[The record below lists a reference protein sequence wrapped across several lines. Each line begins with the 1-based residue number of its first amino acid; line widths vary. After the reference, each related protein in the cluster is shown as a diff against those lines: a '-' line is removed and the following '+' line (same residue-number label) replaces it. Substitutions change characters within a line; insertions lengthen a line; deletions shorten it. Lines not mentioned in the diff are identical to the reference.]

1 MTTCSS
7 KSAFFLIRKELR
19 SISGKF
25 WTLSF
30 ELRQLERQMNI
41 LDARGQGQGLS
52 QADVKVY
59 RNAQARQWWLEDRL
73 QALAHPLQ
81 AYGQQLVALLAEIGQ
96 DLTPE
101 ERIALLGGRHQ
112 AFRGPSWEGC
122 PLEATSRRERRGGRL
137 HWPDRHGADG
147 TSRAASLK
155 WGEEPWLCQEEK
167 DRPRREPNACA
178 SAPRL
183 AHMHLRG
190 FDPLMGGD
198 SRPAACSA
206 AYRVG
211 NHDRWIP
218 HEIVHQSPPHH
229 PRVCRCRIPACSAR
243 AVLDQRASLPRPQD
257 HGRHRDG

>member
-19 SISGKF
+19 CISRKF

-59 RNAQARQWWLEDRL
+59 RSAQARQWWLEDRL

-101 ERIALLGGRHQ
+101 ERLALLGGRHQ
-112 AFRGPSWEGC
+112 AFRSPSWEGC
-122 PLEATSRRERRGGRL
+122 TLEQL
-137 HWPDRHGADG
+137 
-147 TSRAASLK
+147 
-155 WGEEPWLCQEEK
+155 
-167 DRPRREPNACA
+167 
-178 SAPRL
+178 
-183 AHMHLRG
+183 
-190 FDPLMGGD
+190 
-198 SRPAACSA
+198 
-206 AYRVG
+206 
-211 NHDRWIP
+211 
-218 HEIVHQSPPHH
+218 
-229 PRVCRCRIPACSAR
+229 
-243 AVLDQRASLPRPQD
+243 VL
-257 HGRHRDG
+257 RHRVESTAEGAATGPIATALMAHHGQLRLSWVKNFGFARRKRTGRVASQTVVRPYLV

>member
-59 RNAQARQWWLEDRL
+59 RNAQARQWWLEERL
-73 QALAHPLQ
+73 QAIAHPLQ

-101 ERIALLGGRHQ
+101 ERLALLGGRHQ

-122 PLEATSRRERRGGRL
+122 TLEQL
-137 HWPDRHGADG
+137 VLRH
-147 TSRAASLK
+147 RV
-155 WGEEPWLCQEEK
+155 E
-167 DRPRREPNACA
+167 
-178 SAPRL
+178 
-183 AHMHLRG
+183 
-190 FDPLMGGD
+190 
-198 SRPAACSA
+198 SA
-206 AYRVG
+206 AEGASTGPIATALMAHHGQLRLSGAKSFGFVRRKRTGRVASQTPV
-211 NHDRWIP
+211 RP
-218 HEIVHQSPPHH
+218 HLV
-229 PRVCRCRIPACSAR
+229 
-243 AVLDQRASLPRPQD
+243 
-257 HGRHRDG
+257 

>member
-73 QALAHPLQ
+73 QALSHPLQ

-122 PLEATSRRERRGGRL
+122 TLEQL
-137 HWPDRHGADG
+137 VLRH
-147 TSRAASLK
+147 RV
-155 WGEEPWLCQEEK
+155 E
-167 DRPRREPNACA
+167 
-178 SAPRL
+178 
-183 AHMHLRG
+183 
-190 FDPLMGGD
+190 
-198 SRPAACSA
+198 SA
-206 AYRVG
+206 AEGASTGPIATALMAYHGQLRLSWAKNFGFARRKRTGRVASQTLV
-211 NHDRWIP
+211 RP
-218 HEIVHQSPPHH
+218 HLV
-229 PRVCRCRIPACSAR
+229 
-243 AVLDQRASLPRPQD
+243 
-257 HGRHRDG
+257 